1 MQRSG
6 RLNLE
11 THVLHPCRRVRQH
24 QVAFFASNP
33 QLVCEGDIRLHREI
47 RVKTPVWFTK
57 PIVRREGEARRFER
71 PVVLANGRH
80 FEAHRF
86 PRSLLPC
93 WNLHGTLRLQ
103 RYRNAHCKAEKCAT
117 TALRD
122 VTASTH
128 TSP

>member
-1 MQRSG
+1 MERSG

-57 PIVRREGEARRFER
+57 RIVGREGEARRFER
-71 PVVLANGRH
+71 PIVLANGRH
-80 FEAHRF
+80 FEARGF
-86 PRSLLPC
+86 SGSLLPC
-93 WNLHGTLRLQ
+93 WNLDGTLRPQ
-103 RYRNAHCKAEKCAT
+103 RCRNAHYKAEKCPT
-117 TALRD
+117 TAFRD